1 MNRSFRH
8 LVLVAAFAIQ
18 SACAFA
24 QNCMVS
30 GNVTDAESGQP
41 LANVSFVSSTKEYH
55 TTSGKDGHYSLCFPK
70 KHNISLKISHVGYKT
85 ISRTINGRDS
95 LHIHLDITLYPS
107 TAQLD
112 EVAIKGH
119 TRIGVARGDT
129 TVYRI
134 SKVNT
139 DATLGD
145 ALSKIPGFRYENGQ
159 LEINGEQVNH
169 LMLDGVDF
177 FKGDIGMALKNLQAN
192 IVDQVEVFDK
202 RSDYAELTGF
212 DDGNSHKTINIK
224 TKKGVETSSF
234 GKAYAGYGTDERY
247 KAYGMLN
254 MFNNDFRWSLF
265 TQWNNINE
273 QNFSMIDLLSAT
285 GTASSSAPAQSPYS
299 KNSVD
304 NTFHPT
310 ASDDVTSM
318 MVDVSE
324 SGITTSRAAGTN
336 YSDQWVKGK
345 MKVSG
350 HYLFNSSSNNTD
362 YDITDEY
369 YGKNTSDNLQ
379 QQLVNTNNVNHRFN
393 WKYEYN
399 ISPND
404 YLMIRPSLTYQRK
417 KENSKL
423 IDWTRDSIETALL
436 LNQNT
441 GTTQNVISN
450 SDEVMYLHKLNAQGH
465 SISFDARFSYIKTN
479 EDIDMTFKNVQANQ
493 EAVQETYSYNIQKT
507 YTGVASYVFPFN
519 RHTGLKLDAG
529 YNATFGLIKRKT
541 QIMADDATEYSV
553 DSLLCGSTT
562 SDFGGFLGNLSY
574 MYSQA
579 GLNVV
584 AGTEY
589 HLYNFKTKNDITH
602 SYYQY
607 NTFLPFFVMRY
618 QFGGKQLHVQYR
630 TSQRFPGLMQVQDA
644 INNANATMAVRGNS
658 RLQAAYH
665 HNMMIR
671 LVMPNMFDNGSIGVF
686 FANVEQADNYIAS
699 KRSLSSATFTGN
711 GDKRNSEMF
720 SYQNADGFFS
730 ASGLL
735 AYGFPVNLIKS
746 NMNIST
752 MVQYAKTPGFWDEEK
767 VYNRTWAWNSSVTI
781 SSNISEAIDFILDFN
796 CKYNQSKNL
805 TYSDY
810 DVNYWSLSYGGQVN
824 WQIIPSLKLVVECGH
839 TNYYG
844 SGTSRF
850 NALISNAAFAWKFLK
865 DRHGELRLSCNDIF
879 NKNNNFFET
888 TNEIYRR
895 EVTTNVLKRYAL
907 LTFTYN
913 LNKQNSKQNE
923 RR

>member
-1 MNRSFRH
+1 MNKVKHFLI
-8 LVLVAAFAIQ
+8 LVWLFVGPM
-18 SACAFA
+18 SLMA
-24 QNCMVS
+24 QECVVT
-30 GNVTDAESGQP
+30 GIITDAETNAPLSGASVVCKNQNVNTMSGRDGKYRIVLP
-41 LANVSFVSSTKEYH
+41 QKQNVTLVVSFLGYQSRSATINIKDKKQQIVQDFSLFPNSTQITEVTVTSSR
-55 TTSGKDGHYSLCFPK
+55 
-70 KHNISLKISHVGYKT
+70 
-85 ISRTINGRDS
+85 RTIVS
-95 LHIHLDITLYPS
+95 
-107 TAQLD
+107 
-112 EVAIKGH
+112 K
-119 TRIGVARGDT
+119 GDT
-129 TVYRI
+129 LVYRPP
-134 SKVNT
+134 VTND

-145 ALSKIPGFRYENGQ
+145 ALSKLPGFRYENGQ
-159 LEINGEQVNH
+159 LEINGEKVNR

-177 FKGDIGMALKNLQAN
+177 FKGDIGMALKNLQAG
-192 IVDQVEVFDK
+192 IVEQVEVFDK
-202 RSDYAELTGF
+202 KSDYAELTGF
-212 DDGNSHKTINIK
+212 DDGNSQKTVNIT
-224 TKKGVETSSF
+224 TKKGISSSSF

-247 KAYGMLN
+247 KMYGMLN
-254 MFNNDFRWSLF
+254 TFKEDFRWSLF
-265 TQWNNINE
+265 AQWNNINE

-336 YSDQWVKGK
+336 YSDQWAGGK

-369 YGKNTSDNLQ
+369 FGKNTSDNLQ
-379 QQLVNTNNVNHRFN
+379 QQLVNTDNINHRFN
-393 WKYEYN
+393 FKYEYN
-399 ISPND
+399 IGEND
-404 YLMIRPSLTYQRK
+404 YLMIRPSVTYQK
-417 KENSKL
+417 KNENSKL
-423 IDWTRDSIETALL
+423 TDWTRDSTETALL

-441 GTTQNVISN
+441 GTVQNVIGN
-450 SDEVMYLHKLNAQGH
+450 SDEVMYLHRLGEKGQA
-465 SISFDARFSYIKTN
+465 ISFDGRFSYMKTT
-479 EDIDMTFKNVQANQ
+479 EDIDMTFENVQASQ
-493 EAVQETYSYNIQKT
+493 DAIQETYSYNIQKT
-507 YTGVASYVFPFN
+507 LTGVASYVHPFG
-519 RHTGLKLDAG
+519 RYSGIKLDAG
-529 YNATFGLIKRKT
+529 WNVTYGLIKRKT
-541 QIMADDATEYSV
+541 QIKADDATEFTL

-562 SDFGGFLGNLSY
+562 SDFGGFLGNVSY
-574 MYSQA
+574 MYSRS
-579 GLNVV
+579 GLNIV

-618 QFGGKQLHVQYR
+618 QFDGNQLHVQYR
-630 TSQRFPGLMQVQDA
+630 TSQKFPGLMQVQDA

-658 RLQAAYH
+658 RLEAAYH
-665 HNMMIR
+665 HNLMMR
-671 LVMPNMFDNGSIGVF
+671 FVMPNLGNNGAIGVIF
-686 FANVEQADNYIAS
+686 VNVEQADNYIAS

-730 ASGLL
+730 ASGLV
-735 AYGFPVNLIKS
+735 AYGFPARFIKS

-752 MVQYAKTPGFWDEEK
+752 MLQYAKTPGFWDEEK
-767 VYNRTWAWNSSVTI
+767 VFNRTWCWNSSYTVA
-781 SSNISEAIDFILDFN
+781 SNISKDVDFILDFN
-796 CKYNQSKNL
+796 CKYNQSKNM
-805 TYSDY
+805 TYTDY
-810 DVNYWSLSYGGQVN
+810 DVNYWSLSYGGQLN
-824 WQIIPSLKLVVECGH
+824 WQIVPALKVVIECGH
-839 TNYYG
+839 TNYFG

-850 NALISNAAFAWKFLK
+850 NALISNAAIAWKFLK
-865 DRHGELRLSCNDIF
+865 EKRGELRLSCNDIF

-913 LNKQNSKQNE
+913 INKQKENQDGK
-923 RR
+923 R

>member
-1 MNRSFRH
+1 MNRFTPYLIIL
-8 LVLVAAFAIQ
+8 LVIVGSIQ
-18 SACAFA
+18 SSA
-24 QNCMVS
+24 QNCIVT
-30 GNVTDAESGQP
+30 GLVTDAESGTP
-41 LANVSFVSSTKEYH
+41 L
-55 TTSGKDGHYSLCFPK
+55 SGVNIVNNAKGYRAVTDEKGHYSLNLPR
-70 KHNISLKISHVGYKT
+70 NTNVTLTVSHIGYKT
-85 ISRTINGRDS
+85 ITRTVNGHGLQITENIEIYSNTTQLD
-95 LHIHLDITLYPS
+95 DITVTGRS
-107 TAQLD
+107 RNITSN
-112 EVAIKGH
+112 
-119 TRIGVARGDT
+119 GDT
-129 TVYRI
+129 LRYKPPVT
-134 SKVNT
+134 NE

-145 ALSKIPGFRYENGQ
+145 VLSKIQGFRYENGK
-159 LEINGEQVNH
+159 LTINGEDVTH
-169 LMLDGVDF
+169 IMIDGVDF
-177 FKGDIGMALKNLQAN
+177 FKGDVGMVLKNLQAN
-192 IVDQVEVFDK
+192 IVEHVEVFDK
-202 RSDYAELTGF
+202 KSDYAELTGF
-212 DDGNSHKTINIK
+212 DGGDSHKAVNIK
-224 TKKGVETSSF
+224 TKEGVDTSSF
-234 GKAYAGYGTDERY
+234 GKAYAGYGTGDRY
-247 KAYGMLN
+247 KMYGMLN
-254 MFNNDFRWSLF
+254 MFNKDFRWSLF

-336 YSDQWVKGK
+336 YSDTWAKGK

-379 QQLVNTNNVNHRFN
+379 QQLVNTDNINHRFN

-399 ISPND
+399 IGNND
-404 YLMIRPSLTYQRK
+404 YLMVRPAFTYQRK
-417 KENSKL
+417 NENSKL
-423 IDWTRDSIETALL
+423 TDWTRDSTETSLL

-441 GTTQNVISN
+441 STDQNVIST
-450 SDEVMYLHKLNAQGH
+450 SDEVMYLHRLSKRGH
-465 SISFDARFSYIKTN
+465 SLSFDARFSYIKTS
-479 EDIDMTFKNVQANQ
+479 EDIDMTFENVQADQ
-493 EAVQETYSYNIQKT
+493 EAIQETNSYNIQKT
-507 YTGVASYVFPFN
+507 YTGVASYVHPLGS
-519 RHTGLKLDAG
+519 HSGLKLDAG
-529 YNATFGLIKRKT
+529 YNATFGIIKRKT
-541 QIMADDATEYSV
+541 QIMADDATEFSL
-553 DSLLCGSTT
+553 DSLLCGSTA

-574 MYSQA
+574 MYSRA

-607 NTFLPFFVMRY
+607 NTLLPFFVMRY
-618 QFGGKQLHVQYR
+618 HFGGNQLHLQYR
-630 TSQRFPGLMQVQDA
+630 TSQKFPGLMQVQDA

-658 RLQAAYH
+658 RLEAAYH
-665 HNMMIR
+665 HNLMVR
-671 LVMPNMFDNGSIGVF
+671 LVMPNFGFYDGIGVF
-686 FANVEQADNYIAS
+686 FANVEQADNFIAS

-720 SYQNADGFFS
+720 SYQNADGYFS
-730 ASGLL
+730 ASGLI
-735 AYGFPVNLIKS
+735 AYGFPVRPISSNL
-746 NMNIST
+746 NVST

-767 VYNRTWAWNSSVTI
+767 AFTRTWTWSSSLTI
-781 SSNISEAIDFILDFN
+781 ASNISKAIDFILDFN
-796 CKYNQSKNL
+796 CKNNQSKNL

-810 DVNYWSLSYGGQVN
+810 DINYWSLSYGGQLN
-824 WQIIPSLKLVVECGH
+824 WQIIPALKIVMECGH

-850 NALISNAAFAWKFLK
+850 NALISNAAIAWKFLK
-865 DRHGELRLSCNDIF
+865 ERRGELRLSCNDIF

-895 EVTTNVLKRYAL
+895 EVITNVLKRYAL

-913 LNKQNSKQNE
+913 LNKQNSKQDE
-923 RR
+923 RH